1 MSPPAAAPAVR
12 ARTHAPPR
20 PLAPLRGPRRISG
33 PLRPSRPARPDAPAR
48 TAPPAG
54 AGYGGLVLGALE
66 LVQRVSS
73 HRLLDRLIRGRA
85 WIVLVAFALL
95 GIVTLQLALLKLNTG
110 IGRSLERAAVLQ
122 NQNAAISIE
131 DSELAAGGR
140 VEETAARLGM
150 TVVPDGM
157 LAFLAAHPR
166 RDAARAASVLSA
178 PLQSAA
184 VSETAPAASSQ
195 PEGAGSE
202 AGGGESSSSS
212 AAGGGEAASS
222 ASAASSAEG
231 ESTPATAGG
240 EEGASPSSSSPSGSS
255 EASSSGEAAAG
266 GGTQASPT
274 G

>member
-131 DSELAAGGR
+131 NSELAAGGK
-140 VEETAARLGM
+140 VEASAARLGM
-150 TVVPDGM
+150 TLVPTAM
-157 LAFLAAHPR
+157 IKFLSVHPRHDAAH
-166 RDAARAASVLSA
+166 AASVLSA
-178 PLQSAA
+178 RLQSAA
-184 VSETAPAASSQ
+184 ASETALAASTQ
-195 PEGAGSE
+195 AEGTSSE
-202 AGGGESSSSS
+202 AGAGESSSSS
-212 AAGGGEAASS
+212 TAGEGEAGSSASPSSAPEGESSAGASGGEESASSSSSSSSGSAEASGGGEA
-222 ASAASSAEG
+222 G
-231 ESTPATAGG
+231 T
-240 EEGASPSSSSPSGSS
+240 
-255 EASSSGEAAAG
+255 G